1 MTQSN
6 VCDVLRHDDVCK
18 PCSQLGLG
26 QCERWPMGIWEGG
39 AFMIPQRNKEK
50 MEKKKQQQNN
60 ICLFV
65 IADIWALTAAIQDIV
80 VQLEDKAACLM
91 SQWVK

>member
-1 MTQSN
+1 MSA
-6 VCDVLRHDDVCK
+6 
-18 PCSQLGLG
+18 G
-26 QCERWPMGIWEGG
+26 QWGSG
-39 AFMIPQRNKEK
+39 KE
-50 MEKKKQQQNN
+50 EHSRFREEIKKKNN

-65 IADIWALTAAIQDIV
+65 IADIWALTAAIQDIG

>member
-1 MTQSN
+1 MSVSQRGSGKEEN
-6 VCDVLRHDDVCK
+6 SCFCK
-18 PCSQLGLG
+18 
-26 QCERWPMGIWEGG
+26 EM
-39 AFMIPQRNKEK
+39 
-50 MEKKKQQQNN
+50 KKKGKKNDNN

-65 IADIWALTAAIQDIV
+65 IADIWALTAAIQDIG